1 MTIRKNEMS
10 AKLRRA
16 SSSLNFFLLAALVP
30 IALSSCAHQEARSI
44 ASETPAKVPAVR
56 RTIDAS
62 YVPPAD
68 LSKIKVAF
76 FDADSTLRVAPSGSV
91 SANGATDVK
100 LLPYMAKTLRRLA
113 DDGYLLYIV
122 SNQGGIAAK
131 IVTFDTADAAL
142 RHTIRL
148 ILAEGGT
155 MHGYDFAE
163 DDVNRKPKA
172 AMKHELEK
180 ALQVK
185 YGPAAKIDLRQS
197 FMVGDSAY
205 KKGVDVEPN
214 GKPGTHFSNADRKFA
229 ESVGIRFYE
238 PTDFFGWREH
248 GVDIFL
254 KAEEVDA
261 FYAKCEADPK
271 CAGKFRG
278 TACTLWLSRP

>member
-1 MTIRKNEMS
+1 
-10 AKLRRA
+10 
-16 SSSLNFFLLAALVP
+16 
-30 IALSSCAHQEARSI
+30 
-44 ASETPAKVPAVR
+44 
-56 RTIDAS
+56 
-62 YVPPAD
+62 
-68 LSKIKVAF
+68 
-76 FDADSTLRVAPSGSV
+76 
-91 SANGATDVK
+91 
-100 LLPYMAKTLRRLA
+100 
-113 DDGYLLYIV
+113 
-122 SNQGGIAAK
+122 
-131 IVTFDTADAAL
+131 
-142 RHTIRL
+142 
-148 ILAEGGT
+148 

-180 ALQVK
+180 ALQAK
-185 YGPAAKIDLRQS
+185 YGPAAKIDLRES

-205 KKGVDVEPN
+205 KKGVDIEPN

-261 FYAKCEADPK
+261 FLKRCESDPK